1 MGVLLD
7 LIKVFSKTI
16 KLQKIWQPIFF
27 VHELRIAIL
36 MVYTLEMLKLG
47 EILSI
52 GHIFF
57 SLTVSLYGR
66 TWPRCVSRVGV

>member
-1 MGVLLD
+1 MRVLLD
-7 LIKVFSKTI
+7 LIKVFLKTI
-16 KLQKIWQPIFF
+16 KLQKPIFF

-52 GHIFF
+52 GHFF
-57 SLTVSLYGR
+57 FL
-66 TWPRCVSRVGV
+66 